1 LLSARPHCEE
11 FSVIEAVIWDFG
23 GVFTSSPFEAFA
35 RYERER
41 GLPTDLIKKINSA
54 NPLENAW
61 ARFERSEIDLDAFD
75 DEFAKEAAALGHRV
89 PGKDIIALL
98 AGDFRPEMIAALRR
112 IKQSYK
118 TGCITNN
125 VTANHSSSAE
135 GRVLYSREIM
145 EMFDHVIES
154 SKIGIRKPNPRI
166 YAMMCEALSVEPE
179 ACVYLDDLGMN
190 LKPAKAMG
198 MTTIKVESGAQAIA
212 ELEKALG
219 IKLG

>member
-1 LLSARPHCEE
+1 V
-11 FSVIEAVIWDFG
+11 FQAVIWDFG

-41 GLPTDLIKKINSA
+41 GLPENLIRQINSA

-61 ARFERSEIDLDAFD
+61 AKFERSELDLDQFD
-75 DEFAKEAAALGHRV
+75 VEFAKEAKALGHHV

-98 AGDFRPEMIAALRR
+98 SGDFRPDVIEALRR
-112 IKQSYK
+112 IKAAGYK

-125 VTANHSSSAE
+125 VPANMSGSKE
-135 GRVLYSREIM
+135 GRTLYAREIM
-145 EMFDHVIES
+145 EMFDHLIES

-166 YAMMCEALSVEPE
+166 YEMMCEALSVEPS
-179 ACVYLDDLGMN
+179 ACIYLDDLGMN

-198 MTTIKVESGAQAIA
+198 MATIKVETGPQAIA
-212 ELEKALG
+212 ELEKLLQM
-219 IKLG
+219 KLA

>member
-1 LLSARPHCEE
+1 V
-11 FSVIEAVIWDFG
+11 FQAVIWDFG

-41 GLPTDLIKKINSA
+41 GLPENLIRQINSA

-61 ARFERSEIDLDAFD
+61 AKFERSELDLDQFD
-75 DEFAKEAAALGHRV
+75 VEFAKEAKALGHHV

-98 AGDFRPEMIAALRR
+98 SGDFRPDVIEALRR
-112 IKQSYK
+112 IKAAGYK

-125 VTANHSSSAE
+125 VPANMSGSKE
-135 GRVLYSREIM
+135 GRTLYAREIM
-145 EMFDHVIES
+145 EMFDHLIES

-166 YAMMCEALSVEPE
+166 YEMMCEALSVEPS
-179 ACVYLDDLGMN
+179 ACIYLDDLGMN

-198 MTTIKVESGAQAIA
+198 MATIKVETGPQAIGA
-212 ELEKALG
+212 LEKLLDM
-219 IKLG
+219 KLG

>member
-1 LLSARPHCEE
+1 
-11 FSVIEAVIWDFG
+11 VYQAVIWDFG
-23 GVFTSSPFEAFA
+23 GVFTSSPFEAFT

-41 GLPTDLIKKINSA
+41 GLPENLIRQINGA

-61 ARFERSEIDLDAFD
+61 ARFERSEIDLDRFD
-75 DEFAKEAAALGHRV
+75 EEFAKEARAMGHHV

-98 AGDFRPEMIAALRR
+98 AGDFRPEMIAALKT
-112 IKQSYK
+112 IKEGHK

-125 VTANHSSSAE
+125 VPSNHSGSRE
-135 GRVLYSREIM
+135 GRALYAREIM

-166 YAMMCEALSVEPE
+166 YEMMCEALSVEPE
-179 ACVYLDDLGMN
+179 ACIYLDDLGMN
-190 LKPAKAMG
+190 LKPAKAIG
-198 MTTIKVESGAQAIA
+198 MTTIKVESGPQAIA

-219 IKLG
+219 MTLG

>member
-1 LLSARPHCEE
+1 
-11 FSVIEAVIWDFG
+11 VYQAVIWDFG
-23 GVFTSSPFEAFA
+23 GVFTSSPFEAFT

-41 GLPTDLIKKINSA
+41 GLPENLIRQINGA

-61 ARFERSEIDLDAFD
+61 ARFERSEIDLDRFD
-75 DEFAKEAAALGHRV
+75 EEFAKEARAMGHHV

-98 AGDFRPEMIAALRR
+98 AGDFRPEMIAALKT
-112 IKQSYK
+112 IKEGHK

-125 VTANHSSSAE
+125 VPSNHSGSRE
-135 GRVLYSREIM
+135 GRALYAREIM

-166 YAMMCEALSVEPE
+166 YEMMCEALSVEPE
-179 ACVYLDDLGMN
+179 ACIYLDDLGMN

-198 MTTIKVESGAQAIA
+198 MTTIKVESGPQAIA

-219 IKLG
+219 MTLG

>member
-1 LLSARPHCEE
+1 M
-11 FSVIEAVIWDFG
+11 FQAVIWDFG

-41 GLPTDLIKKINSA
+41 GLPENLIRRINSA
-54 NPLENAW
+54 NSLENAW
-61 ARFERSEIDLDAFD
+61 ARFERSELNLDQFD
-75 DEFAKEAAALGHRV
+75 VEFAKEARTLGFEV

-98 AGDFRPEMIAALRR
+98 AGDFRPDVIAALRA
-112 IKQSYK
+112 IKKADYR

-125 VTANHSSSAE
+125 VPSNQASSQE
-135 GRVLYSREIM
+135 GRTLYAREIM

-166 YAMMCEALSVEPE
+166 YEMMCEALSVPPE
-179 ACVYLDDLGMN
+179 NCIYLDDLGMN

-198 MTTIKVESGAQAIA
+198 MSTIKVETGPQAIA
-212 ELEKALG
+212 ELEKLLDM
-219 IKLG
+219 KLG